1 MRAAVMRNQQLIV
14 TTVPDPEPGPGEV
27 LVRTLACGI
36 CGSDLHML
44 KHGPHLADITRR
56 AGAPGMVDLSRDVIM
71 GHEFCA
77 EIVDHGPGCQKYLA
91 AGTRVCSMPMLLR
104 GAELLPIG
112 YANDVP
118 GGYGE
123 YMVLNEMLLLKV
135 PENLSAAHAALTEP
149 MAVGWHA
156 VEKANLT
163 PEDVALVIGC
173 GPVGLAVIAALKI
186 RGAAP
191 ILAADFSAKRR
202 QLAQA
207 LGADVVI
214 DAAAES
220 PYQRWQDAA
229 RRPDAEAGFS
239 GPLALL
245 ISPFR
250 PAVIFEC
257 VGVPGLLQQVAEG
270 APRNARVV
278 VVGVCME
285 TDHIEPI
292 FAAIKELS
300 MLFSYGYA
308 PDEFALTL
316 EHLAEGRI
324 NAAPLITGERGLDGV
339 PAAFEEL
346 TNPERHAKIIV
357 EPAR

>member
-1 MRAAVMRNQQLIV
+1 MRAVVMRNQQLTV
-14 TTVPDPEPGPGEV
+14 TTVPAPEPGPGEV

-44 KHGPHLADITRR
+44 IHGARLTEVARH
-56 AGAPGMVDLSRDVIM
+56 AGVSGVMDLSHDVIM

-77 EIVDHGPGCQKYLA
+77 EIVDHGPDCQKYLP
-91 AGTRVCSMPMLLR
+91 AGTRVCSMPFLPR
-104 GAELLPIG
+104 GTELIPIG

-123 YMVLNEMLLLKV
+123 YMVLNEMLLLQV
-135 PENLSAAHAALTEP
+135 PENLPTAYAALTEP

-156 VEKANLT
+156 LAKANFT
-163 PEDVALVIGC
+163 PEDVPLVIGC

-191 ILAADFSAKRR
+191 ILAADFSPKRR

-207 LGADVVI
+207 LGADIVI

-220 PYQRWQDAA
+220 PYRCWEDAA
-229 RRPDAEAGFS
+229 RLPGSADLA
-239 GPLALL
+239 GPLASL

-250 PAVIFEC
+250 PAVFFEC
-257 VGVPGLLQQVAEG
+257 VGVPGMLQQIAEA
-270 APRNARVV
+270 APRDARVV
-278 VVGVCME
+278 VLGVCME

-292 FAAIKELS
+292 FAATKELS
-300 MLFSYGYA
+300 VQFSYAYA

-316 EHLAEGRI
+316 QHLAEGRI
-324 NAAPLITGERGLDGV
+324 NAAPLITAEIGLDAV
-339 PAAFEEL
+339 PGAFAEL
-346 TNPERHAKIIV
+346 RNPERHAKVIV
-357 EPAR
+357 KPGR